1 MKTPYVKQS
10 FNMTLTYCY
19 QQLLSIF
26 LFLLIFAN
34 KYNDGKIN
42 LDRLGLQLQLLL
54 EIEEHGEYFGST
66 LVYALT
72 KAEGTS
78 KAPDDSDS
86 VFGISAELEQDWG
99 KCIPL
104 ALQLQKNKK
113 QKQNIKRGRNRP
125 HLVSSYDHQ

>member
-1 MKTPYVKQS
+1 M
-10 FNMTLTYCY
+10 
-19 QQLLSIF
+19 
-26 LFLLIFAN
+26 
-34 KYNDGKIN
+34 
-42 LDRLGLQLQLLL
+42 L
-54 EIEEHGEYFGST
+54 EIEEYGEYFGST

-125 HLVSSYDHQ
+125 QLVSSYDHQ

>member
-1 MKTPYVKQS
+1 M
-10 FNMTLTYCY
+10 
-19 QQLLSIF
+19 
-26 LFLLIFAN
+26 LIFVN
-34 KYNDGKIN
+34 KYIDGKIN
-42 LDRLGLQLQLLL
+42 SDQLGLQLL
-54 EIEEHGEYFGST
+54 ELEEQGEYFGST

-78 KAPDDSDS
+78 KAPDDSDG
-86 VFGISAELEQDWG
+86 VLGISAELEQDWG

-125 HLVSSYDHQ
+125 QLVSSYDH